1 MCALPGRLSSDGVFR
16 VSASSS
22 SPEFRRP
29 VHVVEAERAGFTE
42 VIAFESLSPVLMN
55 GTGVLILVGRHFNS
69 LRSANL
75 ATRRCST

>member
-29 VHVVEAERAGFTE
+29 NHVGEAERADFTE
-42 VIAFESLSPVLMN
+42 LIAFESLSSVPMK
-55 GTGVLILVGRHFNS
+55 GTGVLILVDRHFNP

-75 ATRRCST
+75 AIRRCST